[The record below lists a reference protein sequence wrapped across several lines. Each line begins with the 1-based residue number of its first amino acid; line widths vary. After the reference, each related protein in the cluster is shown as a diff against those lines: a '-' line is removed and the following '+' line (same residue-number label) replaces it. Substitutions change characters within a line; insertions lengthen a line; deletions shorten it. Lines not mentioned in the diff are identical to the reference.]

1 VAVLFDLYAGFSRRR
16 VLFAYAASH
25 RYLCYIQALFFAKY
39 RLFYVMGEPRPVVSG
54 AALWQ

>member
-1 VAVLFDLYAGFSRRR
+1 
-16 VLFAYAASH
+16 LFAYAASH